1 MSQEIVVSLP
11 DDLAQE
17 LGELDDSRVDE
28 VVAEGVREA
37 LDLSRSAEER
47 REELHARRR
56 GESRSTEELSD
67 DDESGLSPAEK
78 KRRELREKMGPR

>member
-1 MSQEIVVSLP
+1 MTQEIVVSLP
-11 DDLAQE
+11 DDLADE
-17 LGELDDSRVDE
+17 LSDLSGDRVDE

-47 REELHARRR
+47 RDELHARRR
-56 GESRSTEELSD
+56 GDAQSTEELAD
-67 DDESGLSPAEK
+67 DDESGLSAAER